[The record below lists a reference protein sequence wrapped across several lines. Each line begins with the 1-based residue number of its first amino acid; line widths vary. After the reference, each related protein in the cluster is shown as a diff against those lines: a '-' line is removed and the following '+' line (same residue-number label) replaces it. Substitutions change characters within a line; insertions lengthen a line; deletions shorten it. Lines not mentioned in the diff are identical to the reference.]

1 MTTTTKQKKPKRRR
15 SPFFFR
21 CCRPKSDLRRLE
33 KISVFP
39 VVLGPLVAPRE
50 SEGEREREAVLF
62 SPLFRVK
69 GKKKSAVFFSPF
81 GGACFFVFLLLCYF
95 FIFERGAFE
104 NCKENRRTHEKRK
117 RERKRGGGGGG
128 RGLREV
134 KGRNDESSHAAAAT
148 SSIHFF
154 LSSSSFGLRKNK
166 TTMAIGTAPC
176 AAAARSRLHSCRAA
190 APHVARQNA
199 GGRRPAVSAAAAA
212 PRAGGDSPT
221 RNTTAAAAVFTAD
234 FAVSCPW
241 PRPPSYQEPSPP
253 ASEQR
258 LSIGSRLAIV
268 VAKVRREERESAALS
283 P

>member
-1 MTTTTKQKKPKRRR
+1 MQRKQTHTRKKKEREEERRRWRWEGVERGQGPKRRELAR
-15 SPFFFR
+15 RR
-21 CCRPKSDLRRLE
+21 C
-33 KISVFP
+33 
-39 VVLGPLVAPRE
+39 
-50 SEGEREREAVLF
+50 
-62 SPLFRVK
+62 
-69 GKKKSAVFFSPF
+69 
-81 GGACFFVFLLLCYF
+81 
-95 FIFERGAFE
+95 
-104 NCKENRRTHEKRK
+104 
-117 RERKRGGGGGG
+117 
-128 RGLREV
+128 
-134 KGRNDESSHAAAAT
+134 DELYSL
-148 SSIHFF
+148 F

-176 AAAARSRLHSCRAA
+176 AAAARPRLHSCRAA

-258 LSIGSRLAIV
+258 LSIGSRLAIM